1 MNTAREL
8 KQQLSE
14 TRIEM
19 KHKCV
24 KENKKAALSCD
35 LDGEELRL
43 NLKVIRLTEE
53 LKQARLR
60 EATGESD
67 AHSNY

>member
-1 MNTAREL
+1 MNTSREL

-19 KHKCV
+19 KRKCV
-24 KENKKAALSCD
+24 KENPKAALTAD

-43 NLKVIRLTEE
+43 NLRVIRLAEE
-53 LKQARLR
+53 LKQARER
-60 EATGESD
+60 EAVGESD
-67 AHSNY
+67 NK

>member
-8 KQQLSE
+8 KQLLSE

-19 KHKCV
+19 KRKSV
-24 KENKKAALSCD
+24 KENPKAALAAD

-43 NLKVIRLTEE
+43 NLRVIRLTEE

-60 EATGESD
+60 EKTGEAD
-67 AHSNY
+67 AKD